1 LFSIADAKEKLLRY
15 YMDWSEK
22 IRVLSDTQLAGFF
35 APLLLGLG
43 LACLSPNVMA
53 TFIGQSL
60 LPDGETSFVPFGPNA
75 QKPNIQQVAV
85 TDQPFT
91 KALEVDTRG
100 AALTKGKFGLTA
112 DVKGSMLKGDVLW
125 LSVNARSRASSRE
138 TGESFIEVRLEQLVN
153 GKPTFPAHVE
163 RGISFGKNWTETS
176 FPFVLRKDVRP
187 TDVRFVINF
196 DHYPQKF
203 ELGPVLFINYGPN
216 VKLSDLPRSTVRY
229 EGDDANAAWRAQAIK
244 RIEEIRKGDLTVSV
258 VNAKGDPVPDA
269 EVTVRMKR
277 HAFNWG
283 TAIQSSWI
291 LDQKSTDALKYRE
304 VLARYFNQVV
314 YENELKTKYWEK
326 QKPEERGAGVRQ
338 ANIWLRERGFGI
350 RGHVMVWP
358 SWRQTPPLAAFKD
371 DPQALRTK
379 IFSDIADQTS
389 HLEDQFDQ
397 WDVLNEPY
405 ANHNVQDILGYSE
418 ETAWFK
424 AARVGVPRVKLFLND
439 YTLFQGQ
446 GPGSPSQ
453 HFYDTAKRLRD
464 EGAPIDAIGEQGH
477 IGGTPPGIP
486 YVLERLDFMGNL
498 GLPIQISEFDINSN
512 DDEFKARYLDD
523 FMTAAFSHP
532 SVMGFVQWGFW
543 AGLHWFPVAALWDE
557 NWNLRA
563 HGKVYIERTTKT
575 WWTNSVLQTDSKGVA
590 KLRGFYGDYEITVH
604 HAGRSLAFSFR
615 LDADKPGHLSLKI

>member
-1 LFSIADAKEKLLRY
+1 
-15 YMDWSEK
+15 MDWCGK
-22 IRVLSDTQLAGFF
+22 IRVLVGAKLARVI
-35 APLLLGLG
+35 ALVLLGFG
-43 LACLSPNVMA
+43 WTCLSQNVMA
-53 TFIGQSL
+53 TIIGQSL
-60 LPDGETSFVPFGPNA
+60 LPNGVASFVPFGPTA
-75 QKPNIQQVAV
+75 KAPITQQVAV
-85 TDQPFT
+85 TDQLFPM
-91 KALEVDTRG
+91 ALEVDTSG

-112 DVKGSMLKGDVLW
+112 DVKGSMLQGDVLW
-125 LSVNARSRASSRE
+125 ISVKARSRTSSRE
-138 TGESFIEVRLEQLVN
+138 TGESFVEVRLEQLVN

-176 FPFVLRKDVRP
+176 FPFVLRKDVKP
-187 TDVRFVINF
+187 EDVRFVINF
-196 DHYPQKF
+196 DHYPQRF
-203 ELGPVLFINYGPN
+203 ELGPVRLINYGPN

-229 EGDDANAAWRAQAIK
+229 EGDDANAAWRAQADK
-244 RIEEIRKGDLTVSV
+244 RIEKIRKGDLTVSV
-258 VNAKGDPVPDA
+258 VNAKGEPVPDA
-269 EVTVRMKR
+269 EVAVRMKR

-291 LDQKSTDALKYRE
+291 LDQKSEDAQKYRE
-304 VLARYFNQVV
+304 VLAKYFNQVV

-326 QKPEERGAGVRQ
+326 HKPEDRGAGARQ
-338 ANIWLRERGFGI
+338 ANVWLRERGFGI

-358 SWRQTPPLAAFKD
+358 SWRQTPPLAQFKD
-371 DPQALRTK
+371 EPQALRTK

-389 HLEDQFDQ
+389 LLQNQFDQ

-418 ETAWFK
+418 EAAWFK
-424 AARVGVPRVKLFLND
+424 AARTGAPGVKLFLND
-439 YTLFQGQ
+439 YTLFQGR

-453 HFYDTAKRLRD
+453 HFYDTAKRLRE

-486 YVLERLDFMGNL
+486 DVLERLDFMASL

-523 FMTAAFSHP
+523 FMTAVFSHP
-532 SVMGFVQWGFW
+532 GVIGFVQWGFW

-557 NWNLRA
+557 DWNLRA

-575 WWTNSVLQTDSKGVA
+575 WWTNADLHTNARGVA
-590 KLRGFYGDYEITVH
+590 QLRGFLGDYEITVR
-604 HAGRSLAFSFR
+604 HAGKSLVLPFR
-615 LDADKPGHLSLKI
+615 LDGKKAGYLSLQI